1 MSSVKDGVLDVE
13 KFSSF
18 DELINMLEKEVKERR
33 KKFIV
38 QIDELKQEDA
48 QRVFD
53 FLLLAEPNFEALAYS
68 DKSGLR
74 FLSKKNKDIPFLVA
88 MAHFIGQ
95 WIPDPC

>member
-48 QRVFD
+48 QRVLIFCSLLSQTSKHWLILIKVVLD
-53 FLLLAEPNFEALAYS
+53 FFQRKIRTY
-68 DKSGLR
+68 
-74 FLSKKNKDIPFLVA
+74 
-88 MAHFIGQ
+88 HFWSQ
-95 WIPDPC
+95 WHTL